1 MPYLLYIGL
10 IVLIIFIILWFR
22 RDREYMKKDL
32 SETLSEEVRRDLN
45 FRMDDNHKFMN
56 TLDQTK
62 GKVRPSRFV
71 AIELD
76 EEDTAS

>member
-1 MPYLLYIGL
+1 
-10 IVLIIFIILWFR
+10 
-22 RDREYMKKDL
+22 MKKDL